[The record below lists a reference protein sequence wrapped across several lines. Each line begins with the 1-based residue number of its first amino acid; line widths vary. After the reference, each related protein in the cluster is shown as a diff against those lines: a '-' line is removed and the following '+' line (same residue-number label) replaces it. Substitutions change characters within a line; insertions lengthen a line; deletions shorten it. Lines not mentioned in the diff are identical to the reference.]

1 MPRIEIY
8 DATNTPY
15 RIDTFDW
22 TRVRDWLAE
31 WVPRLRDP
39 DYPLRMSIRPLFPW
53 LDGTAGVPDWNAD
66 TRFFDWFEIPS
77 DPDAAMARIEEQRQ
91 RIERAKAEG
100 HKFLNEVS

>member
-8 DATNTPY
+8 DASNTAY

-31 WVPRLRDP
+31 WAPRLRDP
-39 DYPLRMSIRPLFPW
+39 DYPLRMSIRPLFRYDPEVV
-53 LDGTAGVPDWNAD
+53 ADWNAD
-66 TRFFDWFEIPS
+66 TRFFDWFEIPP
-77 DPDAAMARIEEQRQ
+77 DPDAIMARIEEQRQ

-100 HKFLNEVS
+100 RKYLSEVS